1 MVKIRTVIGELRK
14 DREITQAMLAEA
26 MGVSRQTIISIE
38 SGRFN
43 PSILLAHKIAEYF
56 GKSIEEV
63 FIFEEE

>member
-14 DREITQAMLAEA
+14 DMEITQAALADA